1 MKTHILAT
9 ISVLLFIGI
18 FFWALHDPKSFLLVL
33 HGLLAGFVI
42 ITLYFLAYNLWKDRD
57 NCNDYVEDT
66 DKLN

>member
-1 MKTHILAT
+1 MKSYMLSA
-9 ISVLLFIGI
+9 ISVLSFIGV
-18 FFWALHDPKSFLLVL
+18 FLWGLQDPSSFLLVL

-42 ITLYFLAYNLWKDRD
+42 ITLYFIAYNSWKDRD